1 MTRSWNKMQLL
12 PVLLVEDNESEAMLI
27 KEVLLEADP
36 FIQLYHV
43 HTLDRALL
51 VAPDVKAALLDL
63 NLPDSQGPE
72 TFYRFNR
79 NFPEVAVVVY
89 TGMVSENL
97 AVEVLQHGAQD
108 YINKEDL
115 LGRDGR
121 MLAHSIRSATYRQR
135 TLSENPA
142 LQEASKVLKLLL
154 ET

>member
-89 TGMVSENL
+89 TGMISENL

-108 YINKEDL
+108 
-115 LGRDGR
+115 
-121 MLAHSIRSATYRQR
+121 
-135 TLSENPA
+135 
-142 LQEASKVLKLLL
+142 
-154 ET
+154 